1 MARNDETITL
11 RIEGE
16 DAGFIRV
23 TEQVANQLRQM
34 EGEAKDLQ
42 AELDKMER
50 QDRLVSQFRE
60 LNRVT
65 QSLEGNFD
73 QTRAALIQ
81 TRREMG
87 RGANATAEQAQNLAR
102 VEREH
107 RNARTALRTHERAL
121 QNVRR
126 EAARYNTTLDVTDD
140 QLANVRREQQR
151 LNAELARS
159 RGAYRDLAT
168 AQPRVNDG
176 LREGGRSADAMTRAF
191 KRLSQAYIAYT
202 LAHHAASGVKD
213 QIDEFGELE
222 EALVG
227 VQKTAE
233 GMTKNELAD
242 MGDEIKR
249 LATEITPTAATE
261 LAKFAQAAG
270 QMGVQG
276 QDALIAYVKLADQLA
291 IATDLTGDAA
301 VTALT
306 RIVKLS
312 TSTQDEIS
320 NLGASLVALGN
331 TSSVTESELLH
342 FANDVM
348 TRIGS
353 TANVSGDEV
362 LGLAASLAELG
373 IQPERA
379 STSLQKLFAFIVDAV
394 NNGGDAMKV
403 FQDITGETAEVLRD
417 EFAESGT
424 KSFER
429 LVKGFVTAQK
439 SGQGFKVR
447 LAQMG
452 ETGTIVNGV
461 VNTLVG
467 SFDRMS
473 ERIKF
478 SGEEAAKNTAHINEA
493 GKFYATQN
501 AEIGRMRNNYKKLS
515 ASIGEAWGDET
526 QEAIDAINQLLVD
539 NKDQLV
545 DVAEIA
551 ADFAEAWV
559 IMLSR
564 IANTGESLTGLVGE
578 TKVIQGIVFTFQT
591 LMEAIGGAFNILQV
605 IMNNVVLEFQKLA
618 NKLTFGSFQK
628 DIEETQHRL
637 NGLTQSFVDSGDRI
651 KKSWRILGG
660 ATTTAFEDL
669 KDGIEKYSKSIN
681 DLSVQDQVAIE
692 SVRRQKSG
700 LAELNG
706 EYRRLLNALLSAAKE
721 KKVAI
726 AQQKEAN
733 EVDEK
738 ATQITEE
745 KRTEE
750 GKSLI
755 AQRHLAT
762 VGKEVEASES
772 ERLETSKNLL
782 EQIKNSNV
790 EIRKSTEE
798 AAKLNKAHADGAI
811 TDYEYYIGLDKIT
824 KEIDEQTTLQG
835 KLGAEVAKTGN
846 TFSSSVK
853 DVNEYTG
860 AVNKAQI
867 VVDKLV
873 SEIDSQ
879 EKALKGMVKG
889 TTVYNK
895 QLALLN
901 QTRSKAID
909 AQRELRNLQDLENK
923 TVSELNISY
932 RQLSKE
938 MEILEER
945 YRRNELTAGA
955 YANQKAILAEKLA
968 IVKGYLGD
976 NAQLLDKTNK
986 AYRNAASGIDAY
998 NKALE
1003 KNTDIL
1009 ADNLEKHRKRIELLK
1024 QERDEQI
1031 KNQSLSFADSDYS
1044 GFDID
1049 DIYEEEQRL
1058 QSLIRLNNKAGFV
1071 SRPVA
1076 ELATTQLREQL
1087 DRLQKLREELKIES
1101 GKVDKRFP
1109 VKYYDEERDR
1119 FGKFKVGKDSEGGEH
1134 YYDEKMGR
1142 GKFYPDDEKKAIEQS
1157 NKAATSLNNAAVTL
1171 EKAAQQMS
1179 SASLPSIINI
1189 QLPTGITPIEVANDQ
1204 SRDNLLNLLNIQNQG
1219 KQ

>member
-107 RNARTALRTHERAL
+107 RNARAALRTHERAL

-159 RGAYRDLAT
+159 RGAYRDLAGS
-168 AQPRVNDG
+168 QRRVNDNNTDG
-176 LREGGRSADAMTRAF
+176 ARRADAMTRAF
-191 KRLSQAYIAYT
+191 KRLSQAYIAFM
-202 LAHHAASGVKD
+202 LASHAASGVKD

-222 EALVG
+222 AALIG

-233 GMTKNELAD
+233 GMTQNELAD

-403 FQDITGETAEVLRD
+403 FQDITGETADVLRN

-424 KSFER
+424 KSFQR
-429 LVKGFVTAQK
+429 LVEGFVTAQK

-478 SGEEAAKNTAHINEA
+478 SGEEAVKNTAHINEA
-493 GKFYATQN
+493 SKFYASQN
-501 AEIGRMRNNYKKLS
+501 SEIGRLVNKYKKLQ
-515 ASIGEAWGDET
+515 AAIGETWSYET
-526 QEAIDAINQLLVD
+526 QSVIDAATTLITDQKGQLL
-539 NKDQLV
+539 
-545 DVAEIA
+545 DVADA
-551 ADFAEAWV
+551 SAE
-559 IMLSR
+559 L
-564 IANTGESLTGLVGE
+564 
-578 TKVIQGIVFTFQT
+578 
-591 LMEAIGGAFNILQV
+591 GGAFVVLFDRVFDFGGESTQTFKALEGVLVVFKTLLEGLGSAANGVAYTLNKAFLNILKVSEFIGNDVGKQ
-605 IMNNVVLEFQKLA
+605 IADTEQRMQNLADEMEASTKRIATDWAVVANSTSYSYEKLKNAADKYSGSIKNLSEEDQKLLD
-618 NKLTFGSFQK
+618 KFLKSGKSI
-628 DIEETQHRL
+628 DHR
-637 NGLTQSFVDSGDRI
+637 
-651 KKSWRILGG
+651 
-660 ATTTAFEDL
+660 
-669 KDGIEKYSKSIN
+669 KDGYRRLVATLINLDREEKVAKAQVDESTISTDKN
-681 DLSVQDQVAIE
+681 TTSVDKNTKAKENQGE
-692 SVRRQKSG
+692 STENVIKAG
-700 LAELNG
+700 EKLAELG
-706 EYRRLLNALLSAAKE
+706 ESTNK
-721 KKVAI
+721 
-726 AQQKEAN
+726 
-733 EVDEK
+733 
-738 ATQITEE
+738 
-745 KRTEE
+745 
-750 GKSLI
+750 
-755 AQRHLAT
+755 
-762 VGKEVEASES
+762 
-772 ERLETSKNLL
+772 L
-782 EQIKNSNV
+782 EQETLANRKELIKQTQKSNDEISKSFTELQNLNS
-790 EIRKSTEE
+790 EYEDG
-798 AAKLNKAHADGAI
+798 KLTYD
-811 TDYEYYIGLDKIT
+811 EYYSASTKLEEQMKKQVAEQRKLALAVSSTSENTGQASNSLD
-824 KEIDEQTTLQG
+824 G
-835 KLGAEVAKTGN
+835 
-846 TFSSSVK
+846 
-853 DVNEYTG
+853 YTG

-867 VVDKLV
+867 KVNKLV
-873 SEIDSQ
+873 SEMRSQ
-879 EKALKGMVKG
+879 EKALLNEIEG

-901 QTRSKAID
+901 LTRSKAID

-923 TVSELNISY
+923 TVSELNVSY

-976 NAQLLDKTNK
+976 NVQLLDKTNK
-986 AYRNAASGIDAY
+986 AYRNAAGGVDAY

-1003 KNTDIL
+1003 KNTSIL
-1009 ADNLEKHRKRIELLK
+1009 DANLEKHRKRIEALK
-1024 QERDEQI
+1024 AERDEQI
-1031 KNQSLSFADSDYS
+1031 KNQSLSFAQADYS

-1058 QSLIRLNNKAGFV
+1058 QALIRLNNKAGFV

-1076 ELATTQLREQL
+1076 ELATTQLREEL
-1087 DRLQKLREELKIES
+1087 DRLQRLRAEIAAES
-1101 GKVDKRFP
+1101 GKTDKRFSGETQNEKNIRHNEA
-1109 VKYYDEERDR
+1109 VRLQLEEHEQQLEERR
-1119 FGKFKVGKDSEGGEH
+1119 ESRLAREEKLTEQNSTNSEV
-1134 YYDEKMGR
+1134 MS
-1142 GKFYPDDEKKAIEQS
+1142 QS
-1157 NKAATSLNNAAVTL
+1157 VARLADIQWK
-1171 EKAAQQMS
+1171 
-1179 SASLPSIINI
+1179 PSIFNI
-1189 QLPTGITPIEVANDQ
+1189 QLPTGIVPIEVANDE

-1219 KQ
+1219 KK